1 MTTGTIAR
9 LPVCCIC
16 AHSSPS
22 VWQGIGKL
30 EGEMQ
35 QLRTLITAFASV
47 VQSLKNAAAADPSK

>member
-1 MTTGTIAR
+1 MAW
-9 LPVCCIC
+9 LLVCCIC
-16 AHSSPS
+16 ALPWPS